1 MKQHNVM
8 LIRTPYVRALALAA
22 GLAASTM
29 TSIDV
34 SIRRRR
40 SPMRPRRRQQPM
52 RRSRREMRSDIKAPI
67 GHRQPRPQDL
77 PASVG
82 RDEDRIAAAEREFD
96 KKLEMKASERRP
108 PFGAVV
114 DPRGSVALN

>member
-1 MKQHNVM
+1 MKQYNVM

-34 SIRRRR
+34 SIPATAQSNAAPATAAANAAQ
-40 SPMRPRRRQQPM
+40 SPRDEERYKGADRP
-52 RRSRREMRSDIKAPI
+52 SSAAPA
-67 GHRQPRPQDL
+67 GFTGQR
-77 PASVG
+77 G
-82 RDEDRIAAAEREFD
+82 RDEDRSAAAEREFD